1 MNVGRNI
8 LVDNLAKVITDPT
21 STLSDILK
29 ESNKWQSI
37 RRRNIKKLWAPQF
50 PLLEGHEMK
59 NITYIF
65 YFVSSC
71 PV

>member
-1 MNVGRNI
+1 M
-8 LVDNLAKVITDPT
+8 AY
-21 STLSDILK
+21 S
-29 ESNKWQSI
+29 QSI
-37 RRRNIKKLWAPQF
+37 RRWNIKKQWAPQF
-50 PLLEGHEMK
+50 PLLEDHEMK